1 MESRRIETAL
11 RTAVYRRNYRRGRDR
26 ALARL
31 SRMYPEDYVNLLNQE
46 RKKDE
51 LEGKKWNHIGD
62 SAVPG
67 VAKPPEA
74 GTSANPS
81 EGEAASDGAAET
93 PRNVGGEA

>member
-51 LEGKKWNHIGD
+51 LEGKKWTHIGD

-67 VAKPPEA
+67 VARPPEA
-74 GTSANPS
+74 GPHTDSTKAG
-81 EGEAASDGAAET
+81 EGSDQG
-93 PRNVGGEA
+93 NDGGEA

>member
-1 MESRRIETAL
+1 MENRRIETAL

-31 SRMYPEDYVNLLNQE
+31 SRMYPEDYINLLNQE

-51 LEGKKWNHIGD
+51 MEGKKWNHIGD

-67 VAKPPEA
+67 VVR
-74 GTSANPS
+74 PS
-81 EGEAASDGAAET
+81 ENRASASSSQRTSDVGAQEQS
-93 PRNVGGEA
+93 NDGGEA